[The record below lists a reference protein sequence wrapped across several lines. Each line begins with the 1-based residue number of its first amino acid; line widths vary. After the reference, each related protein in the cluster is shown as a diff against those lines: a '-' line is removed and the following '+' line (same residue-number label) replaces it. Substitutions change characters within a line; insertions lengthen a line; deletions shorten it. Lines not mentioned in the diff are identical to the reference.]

1 MEDVNVK
8 ELFLTMEKPI
18 HKRHTE
24 YTDQLTT
31 LYEEL
36 VKSQPVKHIDIE
48 VGIKMNTPFPSLGS
62 AKKSVQVPMVDPHS
76 LLHLAMESIPELEG
90 NELFENTE
98 IIFEKQAMKVIEA
111 ATYAFLKCAVL
122 QLQEYFPRTSDF
134 EKAFNKALNQI
145 EPIIDSVNFDENRK
159 QAQSILSPNE
169 EFESI
174 IANLFEEE

>member
-8 ELFLTMEKPI
+8 GILFIMEKPI
-18 HKRHTE
+18 HKRHTA

-36 VKSQPVKHIDIE
+36 VNTQSVRHIDIE

-90 NELFENTE
+90 NELYENTE

-111 ATYAFLKCAVL
+111 ATYAFLKCTVL

-145 EPIIDSVNFDENRK
+145 EPIIDSVNFDENK
-159 QAQSILSPNE
+159 TLNE
-169 EFESI
+169 SMISTNDKFDSI
-174 IANLFEEE
+174 ISNLMEEE

>member
-1 MEDVNVK
+1 
-8 ELFLTMEKPI
+8 
-18 HKRHTE
+18 
-24 YTDQLTT
+24 
-31 LYEEL
+31 
-36 VKSQPVKHIDIE
+36 
-48 VGIKMNTPFPSLGS
+48 MNTPFPSLGS

-145 EPIIDSVNFDENRK
+145 EPILTQSILMKIESK
-159 QAQSILSPNE
+159 QNSILSPNE

>member
-8 ELFLTMEKPI
+8 EIFLTMEKPI

-36 VKSQPVKHIDIE
+36 VNSQPVRHIDIE

-62 AKKSVQVPMVDPHS
+62 ATKSVQVPMVDPHS

-90 NELFENTE
+90 NELYENTE

-111 ATYAFLKCAVL
+111 ATYAFLKCTAL
-122 QLQEYFPRTSDF
+122 QLQEYFPRTSDYK
-134 EKAFNKALNQI
+134 KAFNKALNQI
-145 EPIIDSVNFDENRK
+145 EPIIDAVNLDKNKILDKTKVLTNDEFD
-159 QAQSILSPNE
+159 
-169 EFESI
+169 SI
-174 IANLFEEE
+174 ISNLLEEE